1 MDETQRYDRTISFD
15 ATLLTKLNEYALR
28 QGLPLEQWLPEAIDQ
43 ILIPALEA
51 KYVTGLTNIR
61 PGIDFDIPFS
71 PHDFLVPD
79 DQRPPDDFDQ
89 KAYQI
94 TSSNNRYS
102 DLRGGYNR
110 LFPVVFCVRIAALY
124 SRGGEIDKKTYY
136 SKLRIHAYQVRL
148 SLMKQMSIGYRQR
161 GPYDGLPAHR
171 SEPKTR
177 TAKKEETSWR
187 RFVRYFADV
196 VDRKKGGGLA
206 QRLGFISTNQN
217 GNLALT
223 EAGWR
228 LAQMENPILDGW
240 SNVYDEAI
248 IKSTLSNREADWF
261 LRQIKHTHPKE
272 EDKMS
277 QLIHLIGDYQ
287 SMSRFEILDRF
298 DILDGMST
306 AKKSAELNG
315 LLGRMID
322 LQLIDKQTDP
332 NFFGDGRSS
341 KRFMVKKHKEIY
353 F

>member
-124 SRGGEIDKKTYY
+124 SRGGEIEK
-136 SKLRIHAYQVRL
+136 
-148 SLMKQMSIGYRQR
+148 
-161 GPYDGLPAHR
+161 
-171 SEPKTR
+171 
-177 TAKKEETSWR
+177 
-187 RFVRYFADV
+187 
-196 VDRKKGGGLA
+196 
-206 QRLGFISTNQN
+206 
-217 GNLALT
+217 
-223 EAGWR
+223 
-228 LAQMENPILDGW
+228 
-240 SNVYDEAI
+240 
-248 IKSTLSNREADWF
+248 
-261 LRQIKHTHPKE
+261 KHT
-272 EDKMS
+272 
-277 QLIHLIGDYQ
+277 
-287 SMSRFEILDRF
+287 
-298 DILDGMST
+298 T
-306 AKKSAELNG
+306 VN
-315 LLGRMID
+315 
-322 LQLIDKQTDP
+322 
-332 NFFGDGRSS
+332 
-341 KRFMVKKHKEIY
+341 
-353 F
+353 

>member
-277 QLIHLIGDYQ
+277 QLIHLIGDQ

-341 KRFMVKKHKEIY
+341 KRFMVKKDKGIY